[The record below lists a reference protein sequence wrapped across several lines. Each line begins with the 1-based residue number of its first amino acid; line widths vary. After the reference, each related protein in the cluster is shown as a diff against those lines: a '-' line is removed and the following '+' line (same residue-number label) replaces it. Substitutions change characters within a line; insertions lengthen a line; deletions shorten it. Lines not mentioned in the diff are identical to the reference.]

1 MAGFVHVVFK
11 ISLLYFLV
19 CTNRY
24 LNAERLNALPDN
36 APQPLRDIFVDEQEE
51 DVIPESFVSTVSTP
65 QFDLRSAS
73 TDLSNLKVAAFN
85 VRIFGMRKMATPGV
99 SEILVKVSARSAH
112 RNAMVCSQF
121 IEFRDNT
128 KKRLLF

>member
-36 APQPLRDIFVDEQEE
+36 VPQPLRDIFVDEQEE
-51 DVIPESFVSTVSTP
+51 DVIPESFVSTP

-99 SEILVKVSARSAH
+99 SEILVEVSTRSAH